1 MEMTEPTEYI
11 KYIRNLDVATLNEPG
26 SPSNKNM
33 LYNIFF
39 YASDQEILNFRN
51 TVRFYGS
58 W

>member
-58 W
+58 